1 MSNASSIFDLLGQVD
16 NLSEPV
22 PTLNQRPVAFGL
34 LISFLAVS
42 YICAISRLY
51 VRFRVTKCP
60 GWDDL
65 LVFLSMIA
73 SLALTLSVLL
83 CFDRGLGK
91 HFITFVSDQSRLVDF
106 TKNSYVMHAC
116 YPTATALIK
125 LAILFQYL
133 RLFDETKSIL
143 RQTTFVM
150 IGIVSLWG
158 LAFSFISWFPA
169 FPVSAGWDFNDTS
182 GVRYGFGS
190 LDPSSVVAASL
201 AQTSTNMVLDLIV
214 LAIPVS
220 YYLQPKLNWK
230 SQASLM
236 VLFSLGSVV
245 NVLSLFRLISIVDT
259 RAGIF
264 PTYDPSWY
272 GCGAIVLAALEVSL
286 ATVCASLPVFWPV
299 MKFNWGAIFVT
310 YEVSVTR
317 EENYLALD
325 EAQAPRDRID
335 PWNAHLKGP
344 YVHDIEMGDMAHRKD
359 VDWSEGSSVADSGLQ
374 KVKH

>member
-16 NLSEPV
+16 NLSEPT
-22 PTLNQRPVAFGL
+22 PALNQRPLAFGL
-34 LISFLAVS
+34 LISFLIVS
-42 YICAISRLY
+42 YLCATARLY
-51 VRFRVTKCP
+51 VRFRVSKCP

-65 LVFLSMIA
+65 LVFLSMMT
-73 SLALTLSVLL
+73 SFALTLSVLL

-91 HFITFVSDQSRLVDF
+91 HFITFASDQ
-106 TKNSYVMHAC
+106 TKLNTYVMHAC

-143 RQTTFVM
+143 RQTTLVM

-169 FPVSAGWDFNDTS
+169 FPVSADWDFDNTTA
-182 GVRYGFGS
+182 VRYGLAS

-220 YYLQPKLNWK
+220 YYLQPNLSWK

-236 VLFSLGSVV
+236 GLFSLGSIV
-245 NVLSLFRLISIVDT
+245 NVLSLFRLINIIDT

-299 MKFNWGAIFVT
+299 MKFNWGTIFVT
-310 YEVSVTR
+310 YEISVTR
-317 EENYLALD
+317 EENYVELD
-325 EAQAPRDRID
+325 EAREPRDRID

-344 YVHDIEMGDMAHRKD
+344 YVHDIELGKMDHQKD
-359 VDWSEGSSVADSGLQ
+359 VEWSEGSSVAESNLQ
-374 KVKH
+374 KAKL